1 METRTTGSFEM
12 ATEMSRNS
20 RNDRICLLT
29 LFAVC
34 CLVAAA
40 GCGVSAAS
48 VGPSVKRVPVSG
60 AVKIGGAPLADVEV
74 TFTPYGDNR
83 TGQLGTGVTDEKGEF
98 EVTNHRG
105 QSGLPPGN
113 YIVTASLIRPPDGA
127 ERPWPDKPAQSPA
140 YQVIPEDWHHL
151 TKAGRHNQVIVPDD
165 GRTDFQIKIPKK
177 K

>member
-1 METRTTGSFEM
+1 MTRNYQIE
-12 ATEMSRNS
+12 
-20 RNDRICLLT
+20 RIGVL
-29 LFAVC
+29 A
-34 CLVAAA
+34 LVACCCVSGAV

-48 VGPSVKRVPVSG
+48 VGPAVKRVPVAG
-60 AVKIGGAPLADVEV
+60 VVKIGGATLANVEV

-98 EVTNHRG
+98 EITNHRG

-113 YIVTASLIRPPDGA
+113 YLVTASLIAPPDGA

-140 YQVIPEDWHHL
+140 YQIIPEDWNSI

-165 GRTDFQIKIPKK
+165 GRNDFQIKIPKK